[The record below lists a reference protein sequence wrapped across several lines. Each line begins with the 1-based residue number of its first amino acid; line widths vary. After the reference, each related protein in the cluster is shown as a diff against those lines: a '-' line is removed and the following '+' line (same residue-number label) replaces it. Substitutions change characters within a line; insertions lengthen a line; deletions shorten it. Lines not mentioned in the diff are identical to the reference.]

1 MPWPLTV
8 ISCLTAGGVFGFF
21 ISACLSTAAIADAEY
36 RAINAEAE
44 AKEQRDLADKWRRV
58 SDPRITEQVTDLQE
72 RRKRRQS
79 EGFGY

>member
-8 ISCLTAGGVFGFF
+8 ISCLSAGGVIGFF
-21 ISACLSTAAIADAEY
+21 ACSCVSDALIVQAEL

-72 RRKRRQS
+72 RRQRRQM
-79 EGFGY
+79 EGSGY